1 MITASLFKRR
11 HLLPVLVFVCALLLP
26 VLPGSS
32 QYIRTILVLMLIFI
46 IYASAWNFL
55 TFSGQGSLGHAAFF
69 GLGGYISSLI
79 AIQTQIPFIIAIF
92 AGAGMTAGIGIF
104 IGMTCVRL
112 REWFLAMVTFGFAV
126 IIQTLIVISQLSPVT
141 GGWDGFAV
149 PKLFP
154 GSGPA
159 SPLIEYYCILIIAA
173 GSILL
178 FHLLLRSKIGLAL
191 AAIRENEMEAK
202 ASGINPVPFKL
213 FAFGMSSFISAI
225 AGALEVSHFGYIS
238 PEIFGTDIS
247 FWPIIYSI
255 TGGLGTL
262 AGPIIGTIVVSL
274 IWEGLNALG
283 LTYERFIVI
292 GLLLILTIIFLPK
305 GLVSLPEKLHSWKK
319 RGFLSGKR

>member
-1 MITASLFKRR
+1 MNLSFIREKKISLPLITIII
-11 HLLPVLVFVCALLLP
+11 AL
-26 VLPGSS
+26 VLPHILGSNL
-32 QYIRTILVLMLIFI
+32 YFLTVLNLMLIFI

-69 GLGGYISSLI
+69 GMGGYFSSLI
-79 AIQTQIPFIIAIF
+79 AIKAGVPLIIAII
-92 AGAGMTAGIGIF
+92 AGAGLTSVIGVL

-126 IIQTLIVISQLSPVT
+126 IIQTIVVISQLNPIT
-141 GGWDGFAV
+141 GGWDGYAV
-149 PKLFP
+149 PKLIPLSIP
-154 GSGPA
+154 GSQM
-159 SPLIEYYCILIIAA
+159 IEYYCILIIAI

-178 FHLLLRSKIGLAL
+178 FQFLLKSKTGLAL

-213 FAFGMSSFISAI
+213 FAFGISSFITAI
-225 AGALEVSHFGYIS
+225 AGALEVAHFGYIS

-262 AGPIIGTIVVSL
+262 AGPVVGTVVISL
-274 IWEGLNALG
+274 LWEGLNALG

-292 GLLLILTIIFLPK
+292 GVLLILTIIFLPK
-305 GLVSLPEKLHSWKK
+305 GLVSLPDAIKNLKK
-319 RGFLSGKR
+319 DGK